1 MQGPEA
7 QNIAHRHQKYDHAF
21 FFFSIKCN
29 DFSTVLELYFEI
41 HRGGTPRGED
51 FIYYDSMHKCIIK
64 TIPLVSK
71 NNNVW
76 FFVKI
81 LLKMTPALGTGLELG
96 TFAVCKIV

>member
-1 MQGPEA
+1 MWA
-7 QNIAHRHQKYDHAF
+7 YL
-21 FFFSIKCN
+21 KCN
-29 DFSTVLELYFEI
+29 DFSTVLEIYFEI

-64 TIPLVSK
+64 TITLVSK